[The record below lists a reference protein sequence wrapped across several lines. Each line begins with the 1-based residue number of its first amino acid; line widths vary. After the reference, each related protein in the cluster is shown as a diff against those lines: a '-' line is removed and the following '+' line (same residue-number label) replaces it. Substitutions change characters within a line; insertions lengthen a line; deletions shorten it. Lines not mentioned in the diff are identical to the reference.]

1 MSKER
6 LRVELLGKLKSLT
19 NNEIQGLSFFLTKQ
33 IVKFFQFHPELQSQ
47 IGAGYL
53 PLRTEIAPVY
63 QELLRAVPLNIA
75 YPILDGE
82 LMGFAIPDGLPH
94 GGIWLE
100 RPYHEVKPEWLLVP
114 GVGFD
119 LQGRRLGRGKGFY
132 DRYLERAK
140 VKTIALAWSG
150 QICEQ
155 IPVESHDY
163 HMDFIITENFCWDV
177 KQQSK
182 F

>member
-6 LRVELLGKLKSLT
+6 LRIELLGRIKSLT
-19 NNEIQGLSFFLTKQ
+19 NNEIQGLSFSLTKQ
-33 IVKFFQFHPELQSQ
+33 IIKFFQFHPELQSQ

-53 PLRTEIAPVY
+53 PLKAEIAPVY
-63 QELLRAVPLNIA
+63 EELLRALPLSVA
-75 YPILDGE
+75 YPIQVGD
-82 LMGFAIPDGLPH
+82 LMGFALPDGLAR
-94 GGIWLE
+94 GNIWLE
-100 RPYHEVKPEWLLVP
+100 RPYHEVTPEWLFIP

-132 DRYLERAK
+132 DRYLERSSA
-140 VKTIALAWSG
+140 KTIALAWSG

-177 KQQSK
+177 KQQTK